1 MVADVNDDI
10 EAEPTLCDDR
20 VVQSVKEDR
29 HQGFEVGTLAT
40 RTQTDPREQS
50 SGRDAPGEG
59 IYPEAEPRAIE
70 RNLDG
75 RGDGGLA

>member
-40 RTQTDPREQS
+40 R
-50 SGRDAPGEG
+50 DADRSPG
-59 IYPEAEPRAIE
+59 AIE
-70 RNLDG
+70 W
-75 RGDGGLA
+75 A

>member
-40 RTQTDPREQS
+40 GTQTNPR
-50 SGRDAPGEG
+50 
-59 IYPEAEPRAIE
+59 
-70 RNLDG
+70 
-75 RGDGGLA
+75 

>member
-29 HQGFEVGTLAT
+29 HQGFEV
-40 RTQTDPREQS
+40 
-50 SGRDAPGEG
+50 RDARHPDADRSPG
-59 IYPEAEPRAIE
+59 AIE
-70 RNLDG
+70 W
-75 RGDGGLA
+75 A